1 MKKFLVSAC
10 LLLATFA
17 IAQNIKF
24 TENELYPEGIAYS
37 HKAKS
42 FYVSSLHYGKIGK
55 VDWTG
60 KYSTFIDDKESI
72 SAIGIAADEKR
83 NLLYVAISDPG
94 VSVKTTAAMKIA
106 KIGAY
111 DLTTGKRKFITDL
124 AILNTTGGGNFA
136 NDMAFD
142 NAGNIYLNNSASPII
157 YKINQTGKAEVFVT
171 SDDWKKE
178 GFNLNGI
185 VCNQK
190 ENYLL
195 VCQSNTGEIYKVDIK
210 TKKISKIETSPILG
224 ADGLIFHK
232 NELIVISN
240 SSRKIIKLISNDNWA
255 SAKNV
260 GEVNSEMTFPTT
272 GTRVNGKYYVLN
284 AKLNEIF
291 TPNTK
296 LTSDFLIQEVVFDIK

>member
-83 NLLYVAISDPG
+83 SLLYVAISDPG

-157 YKINQTGKAEVFVT
+157 YKIDQTGKAEVFVT

-210 TKKISKIETSPILG
+210 TKKISKTTTSPILG

-240 SSRKIIKLISNDNWA
+240 SSRKIIKLISNDNWT

-296 LTSDFLIQEVVFDIK
+296 LTSDFLIQEVVFDKK